1 MTGSLLQGGET
12 MGVMNSNLNRKQYNW
27 YEGLVPI
34 LVCGLCIGQV
44 LAQEA
49 GKKPEPPK
57 LQATVVSAA
66 SDPTDPVQTAAKK
79 AGDDSFVIG
88 ADDVLAINVWKE
100 PDISRSVPVR
110 SDGKITLPLVGEL
123 QAGGQTPRQLEKEI
137 ATKLQGYITEPE
149 VTVMVQEVK
158 SQRFN
163 ILGQVSKPGS
173 YLIANSA
180 RVLDAIALAG
190 GFRDF
195 AKKKSI
201 YVLRSAPDG
210 GQTRLTFNYA
220 DVIKGKNPEQNVELK
235 PHDTVVVP

>member
-1 MTGSLLQGGET
+1 
-12 MGVMNSNLNRKQYNW
+12 MNVIKSNSNRKQGGW
-27 YEGLVPI
+27 YAGLVSI
-34 LVCGLCIGQV
+34 LACGLGIGQV
-44 LAQEA
+44 WAQEA
-49 GKKPEPPK
+49 GKRPEPPK

-66 SDPTDPVQTAAKK
+66 SDPTDPVQAAAKK
-79 AGDDSFVIG
+79 TDDDSFVIG

-123 QAGGQTPRQLEKEI
+123 QAGGETPRQLEKEI
-137 ATKLQGYITEPE
+137 ATKLQSYISEPE
-149 VTVMVQEVK
+149 VTVMVQEVR

-163 ILGQVSKPGS
+163 VLGQVSKPGS
-173 YLIANSA
+173 YLISNSA

-201 YVLRSAPDG
+201 YVLRRTPDG
-210 GQTRLTFNYA
+210 GQTRLPFNYVDA
-220 DVIKGKNPEQNVELK
+220 IKGKNPDQNVELK